1 MKAEVFEQPAYV
13 TKCVREN
20 TPPPLDLDRW
30 TFNNFKTACA
40 LSLTDD
46 EYSEIKAQVKAVI
59 QSGLTERV
67 KRDYRDALDFIE
79 NIRIGGGQ

>member
-20 TPPPLDLDRW
+20 TPPPMDLDRY

-40 LSLTDD
+40 LDLSD
-46 EYSEIKAQVKAVI
+46 EEYDVIKTQVSAVMK
-59 QSGLTERV
+59 SGLSDKL
-67 KRDYRDALDFIE
+67 KRDYSNAFEFIT
-79 NIRIGGGQ
+79 NTRNGGGK